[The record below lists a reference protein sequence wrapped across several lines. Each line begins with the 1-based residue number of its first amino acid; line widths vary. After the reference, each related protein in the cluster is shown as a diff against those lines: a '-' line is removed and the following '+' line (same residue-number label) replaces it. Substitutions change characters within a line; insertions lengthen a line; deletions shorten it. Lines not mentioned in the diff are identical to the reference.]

1 MVELLNWSKS
11 CGHAFC
17 MSMVDTSQLQHRVCL
32 RWWREGRWQYRWCLL
47 RGLLRDLWWREGRGQ
62 SWRCLLR
69 GLLRYER
76 GGMCEKNS
84 DDCMPC
90 HKSWINR
97 RIPTNRKIPTN
108 ITAGDQTKDFFFN
121 QFAVTKILYQ
131 RFPSQEYSAV
141 IMLSVIKLFGFLVE
155 KTLVTG
161 ILSDSRFGLHYSGL
175 S

>member
-11 CGHAFC
+11 CGYAFC
-17 MSMVDTSQLQHRVCL
+17 MSMVDTSQLQHVCLQMLKRRKMMNADNIYWGVYWGIYDEEKEEDHADDVYRRVC
-32 RWWREGRWQYRWCLL
+32 CAMK
-47 RGLLRDLWWREGRGQ
+47 
-62 SWRCLLR
+62 
-69 GLLRYER
+69 
-76 GGMCEKNS
+76 GGMCEKNR

-121 QFAVTKILYQ
+121 QFAVTKKLYQ
-131 RFPSQEYSAV
+131 RFPMQEYSAV

-155 KTLVTG
+155 KLESQG
-161 ILSDSRFGLHYSGL
+161 
-175 S
+175 

>member
-1 MVELLNWSKS
+1 
-11 CGHAFC
+11 
-17 MSMVDTSQLQHRVCL
+17 MSVCDDEEKEDDNTDDVY
-32 RWWREGRWQYRWCLL
+32 WGVYWGIYDEEKEEDKADDVYWGVCCAMKG
-47 RGLLRDLWWREGRGQ
+47 GL
-62 SWRCLLR
+62 
-69 GLLRYER
+69 
-76 GGMCEKNS
+76 CEKNS